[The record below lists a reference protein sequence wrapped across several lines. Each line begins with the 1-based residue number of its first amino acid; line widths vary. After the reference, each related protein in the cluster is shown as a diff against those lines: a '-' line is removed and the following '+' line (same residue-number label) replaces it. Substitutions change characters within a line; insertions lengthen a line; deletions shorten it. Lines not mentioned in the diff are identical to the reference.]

1 MGKAYF
7 EQILG
12 LHAAPTLT
20 GLKAASLLSF
30 RRSSFD
36 DFDGLLESYRPCF
49 MCKGISTFCV
59 AEGTEY
65 VLLLFYRREALEEA
79 LFSPKAQ
86 EILQPLGYREWDT
99 VEDMLEHLRSRM
111 ALKKTFPH
119 EIGLFLGYP
128 PEDVE
133 GFIQHKG
140 RKFCYSG
147 YWKVYANE
155 AETRALF
162 DRYTDCTHAF
172 CTRLERG
179 EPFAALIQAG

>member
-65 VLLLFYRREALEEA
+65 VLQLFYRREALEEA